1 MSHSVVLSSRSKETV
16 QRPCDFTIA
25 ICTYNGAK
33 RVPAVL
39 DRLLQQLD
47 TQELRW
53 EIFVIDNNSS
63 DATAA
68 VVRQYQQSWPSEFPL
83 RYFFE
88 KRQGAAYARQLA
100 MKKAKSELVGFLDD
114 DNLPEQDWV
123 AAAYKFGQSHPQV
136 GAYGSQIHGKF
147 EGSLPEDFHRIQS
160 FFALTQRG
168 ETAHVYQPRFR
179 VLPPSAGLVVR
190 RKAWLN
196 NVPEQ
201 LILTG
206 RHDEQMLTGEDLE
219 AIAHIRRGSW
229 EIWHNPDMK
238 VWHHIPAHRLQRSY
252 LLPFFRG
259 IGLSRHVT
267 RMINMPVWQRP
278 IMLWV
283 YGANDLRKALL
294 HIVMYRALLKT
305 HTVSAC
311 ELQFYLCSLISPI
324 YIWRLLLLRGIKKSK
339 P

>member
-1 MSHSVVLSSRSKETV
+1 MLSSPSTETV
-16 QRPCDFTIA
+16 HRPCDFTIA
-25 ICTYNGAK
+25 ICTYDGA
-33 RVPAVL
+33 RRIPAVL
-39 DRLLQQLD
+39 DRLRTQLGA
-47 TQELRW
+47 QRLRW
-53 EIFVIDNNSS
+53 EVFVIDNNSS

-68 VVRQYQQSWPSEFPL
+68 VVRQYQQNWPAEFPL

-88 KRQGAAYARQLA
+88 VRQGAAYARQLA
-100 MKKAKSELVGFLDD
+100 MQESKSELVGFLDD
-114 DNLPEQDWV
+114 DNLPADDWV
-123 AAAYKFGQSHPQV
+123 AAAYRFGQDHPHV
-136 GAYGSQIHGKF
+136 GAYGSQIHGQF
-147 EGSLPEDFHRIQS
+147 EGTLPDDFHRIQS

-168 ETAHVYQPRFR
+168 DTAHVYQPCLR

-219 AIAHIRRGSW
+219 AIAHIRRGNW
-229 EIWHNPDMK
+229 EIWHNPAMK
-238 VWHHIPAHRLQRSY
+238 VWHQIPAYRLQRSY

-267 RMINMPVWQRP
+267 RMVNMPLWQRP
-278 IMLWV
+278 FMFWV
-283 YGANDLRKALL
+283 YGLNDLCKALRHL
-294 HIVMYRALLKT
+294 LTYGTLLKT

-311 ELQFYLCSLISPI
+311 ELQLYLSSLISPF
-324 YIWRLLLLRGIKKSK
+324 YIWGILIKRRIR
-339 P
+339 

>member
-1 MSHSVVLSSRSKETV
+1 MSHSVVLSSPSTV
-16 QRPCDFTIA
+16 TVRRPCDFTIA
-25 ICTYNGAK
+25 ICTYNGAQ
-33 RVPAVL
+33 RIPAVL
-39 DRLLQQLD
+39 ARLRQQIGI
-47 TQELRW
+47 QRLRW
-53 EIFVIDNNSS
+53 EVFVIDNNSS

-68 VVRQYQQSWPSEFPL
+68 VVRQYQQNWPSEFPL

-88 KRQGAAYARQLA
+88 GRQGAAYARQLA
-100 MKKAKSELVGFLDD
+100 MKKSKSELVGFLDD
-114 DNLPEQDWV
+114 DNLPADDWV
-123 AAAYKFGQSHPQV
+123 ATAFKFGQAHPLV
-136 GAYGSQIHGKF
+136 GAYGSQIHGQF
-147 EGSLPEDFHRIQS
+147 EGALPDDFHRIQS

-168 ETAHVYQPRFR
+168 DTAHVYQPRLR

-219 AIAHIRRGSW
+219 AIAHIRRGNW
-229 EIWHNPDMK
+229 EIWHNPAMK
-238 VWHHIPAHRLQRSY
+238 VWHQIPAHRLQRSY

-267 RMINMPVWQRP
+267 RMLTMPSWQRP
-278 IMLWV
+278 FMFWV
-283 YGANDLRKALL
+283 YGLNDLCRALHHL
-294 HIVMYRALLKT
+294 LTYRGLLKT

-311 ELQFYLCSLISPI
+311 ELQLYLSSLMSPF
-324 YIWRLLLLRGIKKSK
+324 YIWGILIKRRMR
-339 P
+339 

>member
-1 MSHSVVLSSRSKETV
+1 MLSSPSVETV

-25 ICTYNGAK
+25 ICTYDGAQ
-33 RVPAVL
+33 RIPAVL
-39 DRLLQQLD
+39 DRLRQQFG
-47 TQELRW
+47 TQNLRW
-53 EIFVIDNNSS
+53 EVFVIDNNSS
-63 DATAA
+63 DATADI
-68 VVRQYQQSWPSEFPL
+68 VKQYQQNWPSDVPL

-100 MKKAKSELVGFLDD
+100 MKQARSELVGFLDD
-114 DNLPEQDWV
+114 DNLPADDWV
-123 AAAYKFGQSHPQV
+123 VAAYQFGQDHPHV
-136 GAYGSQIHGKF
+136 GAYGSQIHGQF

-168 ETAHVYQPRFR
+168 EEAHVYQPRLR

-190 RKAWLN
+190 RLAWLN

-219 AIAHIRRGSW
+219 AIAHIRRGNW
-229 EIWHNPDMK
+229 EIWHNPAMK
-238 VWHHIPAHRLQRSY
+238 VWHHIPARRLQRSY

-267 RMINMPVWQRP
+267 RMVNTPMWQRP
-278 IMLWV
+278 FMFWLYV
-283 YGANDLRKALL
+283 ASDLHKALHHL
-294 HIVMYRALLKT
+294 LTYRTLLKT
-305 HTVSAC
+305 HIVSAC
-311 ELQFYLCSLISPI
+311 ELEFYLCSLISPL
-324 YIWRLLLLRGIKKSK
+324 YIWRLLLLRFLKNQS
-339 P
+339 